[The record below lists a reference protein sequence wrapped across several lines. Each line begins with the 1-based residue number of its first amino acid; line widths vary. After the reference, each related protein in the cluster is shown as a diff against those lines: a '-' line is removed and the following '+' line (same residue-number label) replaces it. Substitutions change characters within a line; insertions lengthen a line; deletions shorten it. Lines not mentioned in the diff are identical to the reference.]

1 MAEYIDAFLFG
12 LLPWGLNQTDWAA
25 LALRLGVGLPFF
37 VSGMNK
43 LFCPICHGWLVSNLT
58 RAKLPCVWFLC
69 WWLAAWEAVA
79 GLLLVL
85 GLFTAAAAFILFIIC
100 VVAFITSWRRKLE
113 AKKPAHKADAF
124 TELGFMFDTLLT
136 WMVVALMF
144 MGPGAI
150 SLDALWFAKLMP

>member
-1 MAEYIDAFLFG
+1 MDYLNAFFFG
-12 LLPWGLNQTDWAA
+12 LLPWGLNQTDWAS

-43 LFCPICHGWLVSNLT
+43 LFCPICHGWLVANLN

-69 WWLAAWEAVA
+69 WWLAFWEAFA

-85 GLFTAAAAFILFIIC
+85 GLFTAAAAFILFIVC
-100 VVAFITSWRRKLE
+100 VVAFITSWRRKLD
-113 AKKPAHKADAF
+113 AKKPAHLSDAF

-136 WMVVALMF
+136 WMVLALMF
-144 MGPGAI
+144 MGPGAL
-150 SLDALWFAKLMP
+150 SLDAAWFAKLAP